1 MIDSTRSGDIVD
13 ECAGRAAE
21 FVVEGDAC
29 GECEEAL
36 EDAFFDAVEGA
47 GAVAFEGE
55 EVFAGADD
63 RLDPLPDWG
72 EVAALP
78 GFVFA
83 AVSHDSLVEFA
94 DSPGELAAASPVSPV
109 SPSSGRA
116 SSSVVGE

>member
-1 MIDSTRSGDIVD
+1 MVD
-13 ECAGRAAE
+13 FTGSRDMVDRYAAPPAE
-21 FVVEGDAC
+21 LVVEGDA
-29 GECEEAL
+29 GGRHEEASL
-36 EDAFFDAVEGA
+36 DAVEGA

-72 EVAALP
+72 EMAALP